1 MGIERSNM
9 KRTGTLK
16 QWRMF
21 AGLTRED
28 LADRIKKSEKTI
40 QNWEEGKSQ
49 PDANDIKEL
58 EQVLNIKWAEVILMP
73 KPLH

>member
-1 MGIERSNM
+1 M

-21 AGLTRED
+21 AGLTRAE
-28 LADRIKKSEKTI
+28 LAERIKKSERSI
-40 QNWEEGKSQ
+40 QNWEEGVTQ

-58 EQVLNIKWAEVILMP
+58 EQVLNIKWAEVILMR
-73 KPLH
+73 KDLR

>member
-1 MGIERSNM
+1 M

-21 AGLTRED
+21 AGLTRKD
-28 LADRIKKSEKTI
+28 LADQIKKSEKTI
-40 QNWEEGKSQ
+40 QNWEEGESQ

-58 EQVLNIKWAEVILMP
+58 EQVLNIKWAEVVLVQ
-73 KPLH
+73 KDLS

>member
-1 MGIERSNM
+1 M

-21 AGLTRED
+21 TGLTRKD

-40 QNWEEGKSQ
+40 QNWEEGESQ

-58 EQVLNIKWAEVILMP
+58 EQVLNIKWAEVVLMP
-73 KPLH
+73 KPLR

>member
-1 MGIERSNM
+1 M

-21 AGLTRED
+21 AGLTRAE
-28 LADRIKKSEKTI
+28 LAERIKKSERSI
-40 QNWEEGKSQ
+40 QNWEEGVTQ

-58 EQVLNIKWAEVILMP
+58 EQVLNIKWAEVILMR
-73 KPLH
+73 KDLH

>member
-1 MGIERSNM
+1 M

-21 AGLTRED
+21 AGLTRKD

-40 QNWEEGKSQ
+40 QNWEEGESQ
-49 PDANDIKEL
+49 PDANDIKAL

>member
-1 MGIERSNM
+1 
-9 KRTGTLK
+9 
-16 QWRMF
+16 MF
-21 AGLTRED
+21 AGLTRKD

-40 QNWEEGKSQ
+40 QNWEEGESQ

-58 EQVLNIKWAEVILMP
+58 EQVLDIKWAEVVLMP

>member
-1 MGIERSNM
+1 M

-21 AGLTRED
+21 AGLTRAE
-28 LADRIKKSEKTI
+28 LAERITKSERSI
-40 QNWEEGKSQ
+40 QNWEEGETQ

-58 EQVLNIKWAEVILMP
+58 EQVLNIKWAEVVLMP
-73 KPLH
+73 KPLR

>member
-1 MGIERSNM
+1 M
-9 KRTGTLK
+9 KRT
-16 QWRMF
+16 WRMF
-21 AGLTRED
+21 AGLTRKE

-40 QNWEEGKSQ
+40 QNWEEGESQ

-58 EQVLNIKWAEVILMP
+58 EQVLNIKWAEVILVP